1 MAVEGGAA
9 STVTGDLCISPQ
21 CKRRWKVS
29 RHKSKNSC
37 MYKQRFLQWC
47 ITVQQLEGANFNTR
61 PQLWLYP
68 EVTRAELQL
77 SEAFLLKCIPSSK
90 EKSSFHSISTNSTS
104 KKSFAFGGIL
114 LAQVKETEQNN
125 TVSWLMELRNGL
137 APVLLLS
144 DRFTFHWPVLT
155 SQL

>member
-9 STVTGDLCISPQ
+9 PTVTGDLCISPQ
-21 CKRRWKVS
+21 GKRRWKVS

-114 LAQVKETEQNN
+114 LAQVNETEQNN

-144 DRFTFHWPVLT
+144 VRFSFHWPVLT

>member
-9 STVTGDLCISPQ
+9 PTVTGDLCISPQ

-144 DRFTFHWPVLT
+144 VRFTFHWPVLT

>member
-9 STVTGDLCISPQ
+9 PTVTGDLCISPQ
-21 CKRRWKVS
+21 GKRRWKVS
-29 RHKSKNSC
+29 KHKSKNSC

-144 DRFTFHWPVLT
+144 VRFTFHWPVLT

>member
-114 LAQVKETEQNN
+114 ASGCPFLPYAH
-125 TVSWLMELRNGL
+125 SG
-137 APVLLLS
+137 S
-144 DRFTFHWPVLT
+144 I
-155 SQL
+155 SS

>member
-9 STVTGDLCISPQ
+9 PTVTGDLCISPQ
-21 CKRRWKVS
+21 GKRRWKVS

-144 DRFTFHWPVLT
+144 VRFTFHWPVLT